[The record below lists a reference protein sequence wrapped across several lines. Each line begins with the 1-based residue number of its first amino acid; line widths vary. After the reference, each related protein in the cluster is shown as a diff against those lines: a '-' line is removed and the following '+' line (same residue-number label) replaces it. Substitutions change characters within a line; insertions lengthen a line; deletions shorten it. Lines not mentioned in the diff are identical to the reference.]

1 MRSQTARLLPDLTLV
16 HAGRSRTCWKWQL
29 AGSRRVLSAYASAA
43 EALELVIWGGSS
55 SWISYL
61 PAALGQ
67 KVWSLGSNR
76 RPLYG
81 RGSLSLGVGLLH
93 I

>member
-43 EALELVIWGGSS
+43 
-55 SWISYL
+55 
-61 PAALGQ
+61 
-67 KVWSLGSNR
+67 
-76 RPLYG
+76 
-81 RGSLSLGVGLLH
+81 
-93 I
+93 